1 MGMTWIK
8 RLAAGARVPVF
19 IAMGDGAPAAAL
31 TLSRH
36 PGLSVVDTPRAASIL
51 LVAGQMP
58 DALIPYLHRLH
69 DQLPHPR
76 ATLLWQSPPLPSLPD
91 AIAVAVAADDDI
103 GRAVADVFT
112 QVLAGDRASAPDIL
126 PDAPPAE
133 WRGVGPHGQ
142 GGKGMMGGTPYGRPM
157 AMTDDDIR
165 DGLALDS
172 YTAAFGPFLPFF
184 PPGLVLTLTLQGDV
198 IQKVVVTHPPFD
210 HDGAPLATLLN
221 LLGLPALAIR
231 SLGDRTD
238 DPVLRRLIR
247 LSGARFAIPSG
258 LGRLPDG
265 SDVRTRFDRMTG
277 TEPDA
282 AWPAAG
288 DTTLEC
294 LLVGLEWHAAMLV
307 LCSLDTAI
315 LRVICNNSDQDD
327 QDDTQD
333 HSRHDMH
340 AGHMS

>member
-1 MGMTWIK
+1 MGMKWIT
-8 RLAAGARVPVF
+8 RLATGAQVPVF
-19 IAMGDGAPAAAL
+19 IAMGEDAPAAAL
-31 TLSRH
+31 TLSRR

-51 LVAGQMP
+51 LVAGHMP

-76 ATLLWQSPPLPSLPD
+76 ATLLWKCSPLPSLPD
-91 AIAVAVAADDDI
+91 AIAVATDDDI
-103 GRAVADVFT
+103 GRAVADVFADIL
-112 QVLAGDRASAPDIL
+112 VEDRASEPDIL
-126 PDAPPAE
+126 PDEPPAE

-172 YTAAFGPFLPFF
+172 YTADFGPFLPFF

-210 HDGAPLATLLN
+210 SDGTPLASLLR

-231 SLGDRTD
+231 SLDNRTD

-265 SDVRTRFDRMTG
+265 SDVRIRFDRMTG

-282 AWPAAG
+282 AWQDGG
-288 DTTLEC
+288 DTTLNS

-307 LCSLDTAI
+307 LCSLDIAT
-315 LRVICNNSDQDD
+315 LRDMCEGSDNGDPDD
-327 QDDTQD
+327 MQD
-333 HSRHDMH
+333 HSGHDMH
-340 AGHMS
+340 AGHMA

>member
-1 MGMTWIK
+1 MGMTWIT

-19 IAMGDGAPAAAL
+19 IAMGDGAPAAAT

-91 AIAVAVAADDDI
+91 AIAVAADDDI
-103 GRAVADVFT
+103 GQAVADIFAE
-112 QVLAGDRASAPDIL
+112 VLAGKRASAPDIL
-126 PDAPPAE
+126 PDAPPSE

-157 AMTDDDIR
+157 AMTDNDIR

-198 IQKVVVTHPPFD
+198 IQKAVVTHPPFD
-210 HDGAPLATLLN
+210 HDGSPLATLLN
-221 LLGLPALAIR
+221 LLGLPALATR
-231 SLGDRTD
+231 SLGDRAD

-277 TEPDA
+277 AAPDA
-282 AWPAAG
+282 ASQDAG
-288 DTTLEC
+288 DTTLEH
-294 LLVGLEWHAAMLV
+294 LLVGLEWHSAMLV
-307 LCSLDTAI
+307 LCSLDPAI
-315 LRVICNNSDQDD
+315 LRDICKNSDTGD
-327 QDDTQD
+327 QDEKQD
-333 HSRHDMH
+333 ESGSEMH